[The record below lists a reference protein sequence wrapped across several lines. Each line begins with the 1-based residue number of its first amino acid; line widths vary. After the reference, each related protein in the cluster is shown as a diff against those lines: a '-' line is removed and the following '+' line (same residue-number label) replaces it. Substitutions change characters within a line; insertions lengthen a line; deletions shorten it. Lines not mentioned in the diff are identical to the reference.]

1 MASDDFL
8 PGPVYWKQQWGFTDY
23 ENFREEAGKF
33 LPHVLP
39 FGNLGFNDAALT
51 LAWLSP
57 EQGVG
62 PLIIAGLTA
71 AGFDAPGNL
80 SGLAIYQA
88 LTLWAVQGAQET
100 PMGQLI
106 IPNAF
111 QVNIQALVGGK
122 LIENVIGVVNA
133 GGTAAGAAAAVK
145 DSWEQTGGPLHFL
158 SDQVVMSNYH
168 AVDISSPDG
177 DIADVASTAPGG
189 QSSEA
194 LATRASC
201 ALIRWNG
208 STRSRSSRGR
218 LYFGPLAGEFLED
231 DGATLTSGA
240 QTGFSGAFTT
250 FRTGLSFN
258 SYPLAVLSRV
268 LNQAFLVTSQAVEST
283 SATQRRRLRS

>member
-1 MASDDFL
+1 
-8 PGPVYWKQQWGFTDY
+8 
-23 ENFREEAGKF
+23 
-33 LPHVLP
+33 
-39 FGNLGFNDAALT
+39 
-51 LAWLSP
+51 
-57 EQGVG
+57 
-62 PLIIAGLTA
+62 
-71 AGFDAPGNL
+71 
-80 SGLAIYQA
+80 
-88 LTLWAVQGAQET
+88 
-100 PMGQLI
+100 MGQLI